1 MPMKKGK
8 SKATRNANIKEAMS
22 SIKKK
27 GTFGHSGK
35 KPKAKLRKMA
45 IAAAYATQR
54 KSRGRG
60 K

>member
-1 MPMKKGK
+1 MKKGK
-8 SKATRNANIKEAMS
+8 SKATRNANISEAMS
-22 SIKKK
+22 SIKRK
-27 GTFGHSGK
+27 GTFGKSGR

-54 KSRGRG
+54 KS